1 MDKIDVTKCSLEV
14 QQQLRNQFIRL
25 RKKGWKLKAIS
36 EAIGVCRS
44 TVANWSREYTKGGS
58 KAMSIV
64 KDVSEGLKKT
74 ITNEVKMEDEVG
86 KFFVVTAPTS
96 RSMRTDIVFE
106 TDIMGMFRQIKGGL
120 NEKDIIGF
128 YKNEAKANKVAKGLI
143 K

>member
-58 KAMSIV
+58 DTPRLQGGASRIT
-64 KDVSEGLKKT
+64 SSGLDAFHPHDDT
-74 ITNEVKMEDEVG
+74 RCT
-86 KFFVVTAPTS
+86 F
-96 RSMRTDIVFE
+96 
-106 TDIMGMFRQIKGGL
+106 L
-120 NEKDIIGF
+120 
-128 YKNEAKANKVAKGLI
+128 
-143 K
+143 